1 MTIRDFKFTTDTVC
15 ICEPN
20 RYERLYDGP
29 VSKIPEC
36 LLKYEVLRY
45 SISRATSNTYMEAF
59 VR

>member
-1 MTIRDFKFTTDTVC
+1 MKIKDFNFQTPTVC

-45 SISRATSNTYMEAF
+45 SINKMHSNTYVEAF

>member
-1 MTIRDFKFTTDTVC
+1 MQIRDFKFKTETVC

-45 SISRATSNTYMEAF
+45 STHKTHTYIEAF
-59 VR
+59 IR